1 MWTPNGCTGS
11 PGRLAGAMLAA
22 WSGGLGRLGGTA
34 VTEPSGPELSSAART
49 SLARASVIAA
59 LGLSVTGVL
68 IGGLWAWIAPP
79 IHLVVAIT
87 HAGERVHDYLGAES
101 EHFFNAPC
109 LMLGLLT
116 AVAVV
121 APVLAWQWRARRG
134 PRMVVGL
141 SLGMVIVAVAAA
153 AVGAL
158 LVRLRY
164 GALNF
169 DAIPLFGKPAVAYVV
184 QAPPVFFGLGPLQV
198 VLTLFWPAAVAA
210 LVYALLA
217 AGNARDDLGAFP
229 VADQASSA
237 LPMEPEASVS

>member
-1 MWTPNGCTGS
+1 
-11 PGRLAGAMLAA
+11 
-22 WSGGLGRLGGTA
+22 
-34 VTEPSGPELSSAART
+34 VTEPSGPERSSAPQASR
-49 SLARASVIAA
+49 ARAIVVAA
-59 LGLSVTGVL
+59 LGFSAAGVL

-79 IHLVVAIT
+79 IHVVVAIT
-87 HAGERVHDYLGAES
+87 RAGERVHDYLGSES

-116 AVAVV
+116 VVAVV
-121 APVLAWQWRARRG
+121 APVSAWQWRQRRG

-141 SLGMVIVAVAAA
+141 SIGMVIVAVAAA

-158 LVRLRY
+158 LVRLHY
-164 GALNF
+164 GASNF
-169 DAIPLFGKPAVAYVV
+169 DAVPLFGKPAVAYVV

-198 VLTLFWPAAVAA
+198 VVTLFWPAAIAA

-217 AGNARDDLGAFP
+217 AGNARDDLGRLP
-229 VADQASSA
+229 VADQASPA